1 MDVEDAD
8 GSRERRFVALFDAHY
23 GNVLA
28 YARRRLPIEVV
39 DDAVADAFLAAWINL
54 ERLAGDPLPW
64 LYGLARGAVWNH
76 RRRLARA
83 ARLKEHAFAREVA
96 RPVGDHADL
105 VGWEEPFDAA
115 FAELNERE
123 REVLRLTAW
132 EGLTASDGATA
143 LGCSVGAFK
152 VRLHRARRR
161 LRALLDAVSTSS
173 AVGLNVPRER
183 AGSPA
188 ARPRTSSHLPLQVPG
203 SGDPLIV
210 PPEEIP

>member
-1 MDVEDAD
+1 MDVEGGD
-8 GSRERRFVALFDAHY
+8 GSRQRRFVALFDAHY
-23 GNVLA
+23 GSVLA

-54 ERLAGDPLPW
+54 ERVAGDPLPW
-64 LYGLARGAVWNH
+64 LYSLAKGAVWNQ

-83 ARLKEHAFAREVA
+83 ARLNERAFAREVP
-96 RPVGDHADL
+96 RPAGDHADL

-115 FAELNERE
+115 FAALNEGD

-132 EGLTASDGATA
+132 EGLTPSSGAIV

-161 LRALLDAVSTSS
+161 LRALLDAESISS
-173 AVGLNVPRER
+173 AAALNAFSER
-183 AGSPA
+183 AGSPV
-188 ARPRTSSHLPLQVPG
+188 ARPRASSDPRLRVRG
-203 SGDPLIV
+203 SSDP
-210 PPEEIP
+210 